1 MLHYFNHLKNDS
13 VSNGSFAFKDD
24 ESRKIDYNRG
34 EEVYFASNYVNAS
47 NLIKGGSTNEW

>member
-1 MLHYFNHLKNDS
+1 MLHYFNHLKKDS